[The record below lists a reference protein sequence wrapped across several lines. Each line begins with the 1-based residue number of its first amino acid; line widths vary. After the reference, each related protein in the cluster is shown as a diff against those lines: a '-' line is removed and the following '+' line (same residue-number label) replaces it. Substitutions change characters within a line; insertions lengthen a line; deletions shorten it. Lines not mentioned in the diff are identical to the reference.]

1 MVNSNMAT
9 DTYTLTLD
17 PNGGFIKYTV
27 EEQDPRDPETTNSV
41 TKYTTEPITEP

>member
-9 DTYTLTLD
+9 DTYILTLD

-27 EEQDPRDPETTNSV
+27 EVQDPRDPKTTKSV